1 MTAAI
6 SDSLIGTIIA
16 DRYEVIRKIAKGGM
30 GTIYE
35 VRNTRLGRTFALK
48 TITAEAAQDP
58 EVLQRFRREADVVA
72 NLSHPHIVEVVDWDQ
87 LDDGAPFLVMEYLR
101 GETLAAR
108 IAGVG
113 ALPWGQIAQV
123 ADQVLSALGVAHRA
137 GVVHRDLKPDNIFL
151 AVDDAGE
158 ERVKLLD
165 FGISKIRDSQTFQT
179 TDAKVLG
186 TPAYMAPEQAE
197 GQHDKIGAA
206 TDVWAMG
213 AIIYEMITG
222 AVAFSAPSTP
232 AILYRVCHGRPT
244 PANELR
250 PDVPKELVELLD
262 WALDLQLR
270 LDNVEELREELKK
283 ILSKMEGV
291 TWAPLMRS
299 RVIDSVRK
307 STPIGV
313 RMSTPLPIARP
324 SGRISKAVYADG
336 TPPPQDI
343 ETARSMVQP
352 APATASSSAT
362 HATSVDV
369 ADTSR
374 DLNTVPGVAI
384 TAIPPPQKSRVPL
397 MIGGA
402 AAFVISAVVVFAVT
416 RNGSE
421 PDTQTEPLAPQAQ
434 LVAPTQPP
442 PPPPAAPVLVDIKI
456 DSVPAGADVFRMPSE
471 LKVGVTP
478 WGDQVE
484 QSDGIAVFVVKSAGF
499 LNARVELD
507 LRAGGAQTVTLKRRA
522 AATVR
527 RVPVRPPTPTRR
539 KGEPVNPFEKKPK

>member
-6 SDSLIGTIIA
+6 SDPLIGAVIA

-58 EVLQRFRREADVVA
+58 EVLARFRREADVVA

-101 GETLAAR
+101 GESLGAR

-113 ALPWGQIAQV
+113 PLPWPQV
-123 ADQVLSALGVAHRA
+123 ARIADQVLSALGVAHRA

-165 FGISKIRDSQTFQT
+165 FGISKIRDSTTFQT

-197 GQHDKIGAA
+197 GQHDKIGPA

-213 AIIYEMITG
+213 AIIYEMVTG
-222 AVAFSAPSTP
+222 TVAFHAPSTP

-250 PDVPKELVELLD
+250 ADVPKELVELLD

-270 LDNVEELREELKK
+270 LDDVEELREELRKV
-283 ILSKMEGV
+283 LSKLEGV
-291 TWAPLMRS
+291 TWAQPMRS
-299 RVIDSVRK
+299 RMIDSPRK
-307 STPIGV
+307 VTPIGV
-313 RMSTPLPIARP
+313 RFSAALPVSPRMSKPIGALPHVPEHTPVPADAYEATQRE
-324 SGRISKAVYADG
+324 GRLVTALD
-336 TPPPQDI
+336 
-343 ETARSMVQP
+343 TARDLDLVPP
-352 APATASSSAT
+352 AAAAP
-362 HATSVDV
+362 
-369 ADTSR
+369 SR
-374 DLNTVPGVAI
+374 SRLPLVLGGV
-384 TAIPPPQKSRVPL
+384 
-397 MIGGA
+397 
-402 AAFVISAVVVFAVT
+402 AAFVLSAVVVFFAT
-416 RNGSE
+416 RGKTADPVVE
-421 PDTQTEPLAPQAQ
+421 
-434 LVAPTQPP
+434 PP
-442 PPPPAAPVLVDIKI
+442 PPEPAAPIAPAPPPTEPAAPAMVDVTIE
-456 DSVPAGADVFRMPSE
+456 SEPAGADVYRMPSQ

-478 WGDQVE
+478 WREKLEHGDGV
-484 QSDGIAVFVVKSAGF
+484 AVFVVKSAGYQD
-499 LNARVELD
+499 AKVELD
-507 LRAGGAQTVTLKRRA
+507 LREGGSQRVTLKRI
-522 AATVR
+522 ATTIIK
-527 RVPVRPPTPTRR
+527 PPARPAKPPPSSGRR
-539 KGEPVNPFEKKPK
+539 KGEPVNPFEKKLK